1 LAFFDVFEIRLPS
14 SQLFASHLLEVK
26 MSKFGN
32 CLQLRPATKN
42 TLRTIKEELNMQLLR
57 L

>member
-14 SQLFASHLLEVK
+14 SPLFASQLLEVK